1 MKLHR
6 FPKIKGY
13 IMKHKVS
20 TLWPSYIGKRRTT
33 FAKAYGIK
41 VSYGVLFWE
50 HFENLGTLAL
60 NKPPPPKKER
70 EAP

>member
-1 MKLHR
+1 
-6 FPKIKGY
+6 
-13 IMKHKVS
+13 MKHKVS